1 MVIRVVAPGVALVV
15 VVALLTLGL
24 ATRGEGSHYT
34 HLKGLQAVNIV
45 VENLDEAA
53 RAEQITARAV
63 EDQVLVILRSKA
75 PKLRYDPSVIPFLY
89 VNINLLSSSVG
100 YAGSVRLELNRPV
113 EILVGVH
120 RVWQKPRERIP
131 TIVPV
136 WRASYVIQGPRGN
149 APGHLRKTLD
159 LLMERFLADYFKAN
173 P

>member
-1 MVIRVVAPGVALVV
+1 MAIRAVAPGVALVV

-24 ATRGEGSHYT
+24 ATRGEGQT
-34 HLKGLQAVNIV
+34 PAHLKGLQAVKIV
-45 VENLDEAA
+45 VEDLDEET
-53 RAEQITARAV
+53 RAEGIAARAV

-75 PKLRYDPSVIPFLY
+75 PQLRYDPSVIPYLY

-120 RVWQKPRERIP
+120 RVWQEPRERIP